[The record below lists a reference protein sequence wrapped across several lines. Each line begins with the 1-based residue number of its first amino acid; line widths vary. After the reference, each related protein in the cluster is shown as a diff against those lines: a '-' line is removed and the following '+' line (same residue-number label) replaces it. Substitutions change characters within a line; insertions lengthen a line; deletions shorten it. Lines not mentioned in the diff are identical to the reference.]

1 VQLRDFYTV
10 KEYKFKARLGS
21 GKFWHK
27 FYKSLF
33 FSLGKKFLHTRKLVK
48 NATIDFEF
56 NSGSRADNS
65 EILKLNN
72 LNYFSRNRYS

>member
-1 VQLRDFYTV
+1 MQLRDFYAV
-10 KEYKFKARLGS
+10 KRYKYKARLGS

-72 LNYFSRNRYS
+72 MNYFSRNKYL